1 MTDIDI
7 QQIIKDCTAAVKSI
21 LGKSWK
27 QYKPYAEHEFQK
39 FSESAEFLAK
49 LKLAGNIGEEE
60 LKLRLQMQ
68 ELAFRNVLLA
78 IQGIGIVTVQNVLN
92 AVLGIVYK
100 AVNAL
105 LGSVIPV

>member
-1 MTDIDI
+1 MADIDI
-7 QQIIKDCTAAVKSI
+7 KQIIIDCTNEVKAI

-27 QYKPYAEHEFQK
+27 QYKPYAEHEFSK

-49 LKLAGNIGEEE
+49 LKLSGSISDEE
-60 LKLRLQMQ
+60 LKLRLEMQ
-68 ELAFRNVLLA
+68 ELAFKSVLLA

-100 AVNAL
+100 AINAV
-105 LGSVIPV
+105 LGGVIPL